1 MKIGDLVK
9 DKVINQLARVA
20 GFGHDEDVDEDYIVL
35 ELCDGSNV
43 LATIEELEL
52 ICSAEI

>member
-20 GFGHDEDVDEDYIVL
+20 GFGRDEDAGEDYIVI
-35 ELCDGSNV
+35 ELCDGSSV
-43 LATIEELEL
+43 LATVDELEL
-52 ICSAEI
+52 ICSVEI